1 MKRALKIY
9 RWAWVA
15 VIAAT
20 LLTIVVM
27 IIHESHHELAEDS
40 NNLEK
45 IVKVDL
51 PDIESCESF
60 NNLDRGA
67 SRWDVFEH
75 RGKFVNELS
84 DETIM
89 TLDDLCLTDSLH
101 WRKAV
106 DKNVYSYYDE
116 GGIDELYSVF
126 CLISKEGFTLEY
138 EVDESEGLFVILPF
152 VIAYA
157 ILLKWGIVLII
168 IALNE
173 HSAGIEGMGIRIIF
187 PWRTD
192 TY

>member
-1 MKRALKIY
+1 MKKALKIY
-9 RWAWVA
+9 RLTWVA

-20 LLTIVVM
+20 LLAIVVM
-27 IIHESHHELAEDS
+27 IVHESHHELAEDS

-89 TLDDLCLTDSLH
+89 ILDDLCLTDSLH
-101 WRKAV
+101 WHKAK
-106 DKNVYSYYDE
+106 DRSVYSYYDE
-116 GGIDELYSVF
+116 GGIDGLYGVF
-126 CLISKEGFTLEY
+126 CLISKEGFTIDY

-152 VIAYA
+152 VIAYKLLLIWGV
-157 ILLKWGIVLII
+157 ILLIVSII
-168 IALNE
+168 RKTKNK
-173 HSAGIEGMGIRIIF
+173 SK
-187 PWRTD
+187 
-192 TY
+192 